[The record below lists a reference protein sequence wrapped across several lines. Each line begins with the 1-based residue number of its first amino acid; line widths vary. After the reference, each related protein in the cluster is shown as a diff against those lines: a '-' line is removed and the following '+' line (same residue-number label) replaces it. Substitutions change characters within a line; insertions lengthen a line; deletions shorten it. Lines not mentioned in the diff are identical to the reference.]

1 MATREPLRLLP
12 FQLHEWQFITSGT
25 VCPPHEPVVIWVQLS
40 NSRKRNQSRGCEKI
54 NVRSAR
60 DQKVTWPNQ
69 LPKASQVPR
78 PLSLK
83 TTKTMSTKVRIVIS
97 TQFYHQM
104 LHGVLQKNN
113 LQTKFVKRHHTA
125 ASSCSGPADFIIQKS
140 IVNRRK

>member
-1 MATREPLRLLP
+1 VRE
-12 FQLHEWQFITSGT
+12 
-25 VCPPHEPVVIWVQLS
+25 
-40 NSRKRNQSRGCEKI
+40 NQRQ
-54 NVRSAR
+54 VSAR
-60 DQKVTWPNQ
+60 SESQTHGQINFQKV
-69 LPKASQVPR
+69 SQVPR

-83 TTKTMSTKVRIVIS
+83 TTKTISTKVRIVIS

-104 LHGVLQKNN
+104 LHGV